1 MSRENVVFFCSVAAG
16 IALFFALGLSR
27 PDLLVED
34 NLVENLGAMGFGT
47 ASLLALGTAIR
58 RRVFLS
64 SIETITLVCTSGLCL
79 ILFLSEISFGARI
92 FDVQMPKMRGGGEFD
107 GGHDIVIVVFRLL
120 RDSGPAGYLAA
131 ATGALLCLTV
141 TVVLLYAFQRTVWA
155 ILHRIFARAF
165 ECRLAVA
172 VAMLASA
179 VTLDLVT
186 SYKAAILEEV
196 LEFGAGGVLILAVT
210 ALWRETGSEAVEHA
224 PPGSSRTGDQNA
236 PSVGARR
243 ADHLDRH
250 SPNVRRPS
258 RLRDKCMMVD
268 RKNA

>member
-1 MSRENVVFFCSVAAG
+1 MSRENVAFFCSVAAG
-16 IALFFALGLSR
+16 VALFFAIGLSR

-34 NLVENLGAMGFGT
+34 NLVENLGVIGFGT

-58 RRVFLS
+58 RRVSLS

-107 GGHDIVIVVFRLL
+107 GGHDIIIVVFRLL

-131 ATGALLCLTV
+131 ALLCLTAAA
-141 TVVLLYAFQRTVWA
+141 VLLYTFQQKVWA
-155 ILHRIFARAF
+155 VPHRIFARAF

-196 LEFGAGGVLILAVT
+196 LEFGASGVLILAVT
-210 ALWRETGSEAVEHA
+210 ALWRETGSKAVEHA
-224 PPGSSRTGDQNA
+224 PPGSSRARDQRLH
-236 PSVGARR
+236 PRDPRR

-250 SPNVRRPS
+250 SLNVRRPS
-258 RLRDKCMMVD
+258 RRRDKLGF
-268 RKNA
+268 RGE